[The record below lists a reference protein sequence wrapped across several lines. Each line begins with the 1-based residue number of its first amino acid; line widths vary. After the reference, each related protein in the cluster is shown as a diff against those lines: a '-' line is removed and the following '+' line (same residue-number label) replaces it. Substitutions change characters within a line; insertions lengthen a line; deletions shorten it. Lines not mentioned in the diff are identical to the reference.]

1 MLHIKAMGSGPQPQ
15 ARMTGSGGRCE
26 GATLSDLGG
35 CHVWIA
41 NLYLVTYLGVVL
53 KRAAPVCYLWKR
65 WHAACFRHTSGHH
78 HNTPGAVWPGRLGHH
93 EHELSAPVLACLSPA
108 ARPCREGCRSAHGE
122 LMGCGRGVAC
132 VSGCA
137 APSPHGRYICRLGWD
152 CCGELSAHIFKAAP
166 SWVRRTVSWPSWRPT
181 PVP

>member
-26 GATLSDLGG
+26 GATLSDLDG

-65 WHAACFRHTSGHH
+65 WHARASGKH
-78 HNTPGAVWPGRLGHH
+78 
-93 EHELSAPVLACLSPA
+93 PA
-108 ARPCREGCRSAHGE
+108 TTTTHQAQ
-122 LMGCGRGVAC
+122 
-132 VSGCA
+132 SGQV
-137 APSPHGRYICRLGWD
+137 G
-152 CCGELSAHIFKAAP
+152 
-166 SWVRRTVSWPSWRPT
+166 
-181 PVP
+181 